1 MNSLRHTAAKL
12 SAVVC
17 LGLTAMSA
25 SAFELRGFRGV
36 SWGEGVEA
44 LGAVTVSHSE
54 GEVTCY
60 QRDRENLLFGDTPLN
75 GVRYCFHQ
83 DRLFMVAID
92 AAATAKTLS
101 AEFQRTYGRPSAHH
115 GQAASWGAK
124 GSGTRAE
131 LAAHGAAARLVIYS
145 NTIEPTV
152 AQRLQKLGPVEVT
165 RSVAAAF

>member
-1 MNSLRHTAAKL
+1 MNSIRPTVAKL
-12 SAVVC
+12 TAVFC
-17 LGLTAMSA
+17 LGLAAMGA

-83 DRLFMVAID
+83 DRLFLVAID
-92 AAATAKTLS
+92 AAANAKTLT
-101 AEFQRTYGRPSAHH
+101 AEFQRTYGRPSTQR

-124 GSGTRAE
+124 GSGSRAE
-131 LAAHGAAARLVIYS
+131 LAASGATARLVIYS

-165 RSVAAAF
+165 RSVAAF

>member
-1 MNSLRHTAAKL
+1 MNSLRTTAAKL
-12 SAVVC
+12 TAV
-17 LGLTAMSA
+17 LGLGLVAA
-25 SAFELRGFRGV
+25 SAGALELRGFRGV

-44 LGAVTVSHSE
+44 LGAVTVSHTE

-92 AAATAKTLS
+92 AAANARALT
-101 AEFQRTYGRPSAHH
+101 AEFQRTYGRPDARR
-115 GQAASWGAK
+115 GQAATWGAK

-131 LAAHGAAARLVIYS
+131 LAASGATARLVIYS
-145 NTIEPTV
+145 NTIEPAV

>member
-1 MNSLRHTAAKL
+1 MNSIRPTAAKL
-12 SAVVC
+12 TAVFC
-17 LGLTAMSA
+17 LGLAAMSA

-83 DRLFMVAID
+83 DRLFLVAID
-92 AAATAKTLS
+92 AAANAKTLN
-101 AEFQRTYGRPSAHH
+101 AEFQRTYGRPSTQR

-131 LAAHGAAARLVIYS
+131 LAASGATARLVIYS
-145 NTIEPTV
+145 NTIEPTL

-165 RSVAAAF
+165 RSVAAF

>member
-1 MNSLRHTAAKL
+1 MNPIRPTAAKL
-12 SAVVC
+12 TAVFC
-17 LGLTAMSA
+17 LGLAAMSA

-83 DRLFMVAID
+83 DRLFLVAID
-92 AAATAKTLS
+92 AAANAKTLTT
-101 AEFQRTYGRPSAHH
+101 EFQRTYGRPSTQR

-124 GSGTRAE
+124 GSGSRAE
-131 LAAHGAAARLVIYS
+131 LAASGATARLVIYS
-145 NTIEPTV
+145 NTIEPTL

-165 RSVAAAF
+165 RSVAAF

>member
-1 MNSLRHTAAKL
+1 MNSLRTTAAQL
-12 SAVVC
+12 TAVVG
-17 LGLTAMSA
+17 LGLAAVSA
-25 SAFELRGFRGV
+25 GAFELRGFRGV

-44 LGAVTVSHSE
+44 LGAVTVSHTE
-54 GEVTCY
+54 GDVSCY

-83 DRLFMVAID
+83 DRFFMVAID
-92 AAATAKTLS
+92 AAANAQALT
-101 AEFQRTYGRPSAHH
+101 AEFRRTYGRPDTRR

-131 LAAHGAAARLVIYS
+131 LAASGANARLVIYS
-145 NTIEPTV
+145 NHIEPAV

>member
-1 MNSLRHTAAKL
+1 MNSLHHTAAKL
-12 SAVVC
+12 TAVFC
-17 LGLTAMSA
+17 LGLAAMSA

-44 LGAVTVSHSE
+44 LGAVTVAHNE

-92 AAATAKTLS
+92 AAANAKALT
-101 AEFQRTYGRPSAHH
+101 AEFQRTYGRPTAQRH
-115 GQAASWGAK
+115 QAASWGAK
-124 GSGTRAE
+124 GSATRAE
-131 LAAHGAAARLVIYS
+131 LAASGATARLVIYS

-165 RSVAAAF
+165 RSVAGAF

>member
-1 MNSLRHTAAKL
+1 MNPIRPTAAKL
-12 SAVVC
+12 TAVFC
-17 LGLTAMSA
+17 LGLAAMSA

-83 DRLFMVAID
+83 DRLFLVAID
-92 AAATAKTLS
+92 AAANAKTLT
-101 AEFQRTYGRPSAHH
+101 AEFQRTYGRPSTQR

-124 GSGTRAE
+124 GSGSRAE
-131 LAAHGAAARLVIYS
+131 LAASGATARLVIYS
-145 NTIEPTV
+145 NTIEPTL

-165 RSVAAAF
+165 RSVAAF